1 MSNATCRAVPLDDEI
16 KGKGK
21 AAVDVVGNLL
31 GKSGGAVLQ
40 QVGAGAGAG
49 PLVNAPHQR
58 AVAEMPARRA
68 LGKQPSNPDHPS
80 CPGER
85 QALWWQAAS

>member
-1 MSNATCRAVPLDDEI
+1 MCHVRDATCRAVPLDDEI

-40 QVGAGAGAG
+40 QVGPRPGLSGG
-49 PLVNAPHQR
+49 KKGTLR
-58 AVAEMPARRA
+58 AATYRDWNRWPAVHR
-68 LGKQPSNPDHPS
+68 KSN
-80 CPGER
+80 
-85 QALWWQAAS
+85 